1 MNNIEFMTPLLNI
14 CVIIT
19 TIFIILYIAVSPMN
33 RMKSTYRK
41 NYMNKYDVQH
51 SAIGTVTWLIYAI
64 ASIALVVYISSLGTF
79 INSLSD
85 VMLVIIGTILILM
98 IVIPMLRFIF
108 SASQF
113 LIILHK
119 RSAQNKPSFN
129 NKLLAILYD
138 LNQTDEAKIESI
150 TQLLSATIAEL
161 TDEEEIIVDLDFKE
175 ISELRRLIVATQC
188 KQPDIIQLSNPD
200 QIKLIDGYASTAI
213 NETEQLSIK

>member
-1 MNNIEFMTPLLNI
+1 MNNLEFMTPLLNM
-14 CVIIT
+14 CAIIT
-19 TIFIILYIAVSPMN
+19 TIFIVLYIAVSPMN
-33 RMKSTYRK
+33 RVKSTHRK

-51 SAIGTVTWLIYAI
+51 SAIGTVTWLIYTI

-85 VMLVIIGTILILM
+85 VMFVIIGAVLILM

-113 LIILHK
+113 LIILRK

-129 NKLLAILYD
+129 NELLAILYD
-138 LNQTDEAKIESI
+138 LNQTDEAKVESI
-150 TQLLSATIAEL
+150 TQLLSATMAEL
-161 TDEEEIIVDLDFKE
+161 ADKEEIIVDLDFKE

-188 KQPDIIQLSNPD
+188 EQPDIIQLSNPG
-200 QIKLIDGYASTAI
+200 QMKLIDGYASTMI
-213 NETEQLSIK
+213 NETEQLNIK

>member
-1 MNNIEFMTPLLNI
+1 MSNLEFMTPLLNM
-14 CVIIT
+14 CAIIT
-19 TIFIILYIAVSPMN
+19 TIFIVLYIAVSPMN
-33 RMKSTYRK
+33 RVKSTHRK

-51 SAIGTVTWLIYAI
+51 SAIGTVTWLIYTI
-64 ASIALVVYISSLGTF
+64 ASIALVAYISSLGTF

-85 VMLVIIGTILILM
+85 VMVVIIGVVLILM

-113 LIILHK
+113 LVILRK

-138 LNQTDEAKIESI
+138 LNQTDEVKIESI
-150 TQLLSATIAEL
+150 TQLLSATMAEL
-161 TDEEEIIVDLDFKE
+161 ADKEEIIVDLDFKE

-188 KQPDIIQLSNPD
+188 KQPDIIQLSNPG
-200 QIKLIDGYASTAI
+200 QMKLIDGYASTMI
-213 NETEQLSIK
+213 NETEQLNIK